1 MDAAAT
7 RATWETIGPSYARAR
22 RRPWNEVL
30 AWAEREAPP
39 GARVLD
45 LACGNGRHTGAL
57 AERGRHMVGADFA
70 RTLLADAA
78 RRAPG
83 RVVAGDAAELPFTDA
98 AFDAALFVAAL
109 HNIPGRLRRLAALA
123 ELRRVLKPGAAA
135 LVTVWNRWHP
145 TQAAGFLAE
154 IPYRLLGDHEIELG
168 DRWVEWDT
176 GRERVARFYHFYGR
190 GELREDLRAAGFE
203 VESLEAVA
211 IARRYP
217 DNLFAS
223 VRKR

>member
-7 RATWETIGPSYARAR
+7 RATWEAIGASYARAR
-22 RRPWNEVL
+22 RRPWEEVL
-30 AWAEREAPP
+30 AWAAAEAPP

-45 LACGNGRHTGAL
+45 LACGNGRHAGSL
-57 AERGRHMVGADFA
+57 VERGFRVVAADFA
-70 RTLLADAA
+70 RPLLVDAV

-83 RVVAGDAAELPFTDA
+83 RIVGAEATELPFRDGAFEA
-98 AFDAALFVAAL
+98 AVFVAAL
-109 HNIPGRLRRLAALA
+109 HNIPSRLKRLAALA
-123 ELRRVLKPGAAA
+123 ELRRVMKPGAAA

-145 TQAAGFLAE
+145 TQAPGFLAE
-154 IPYRLLGDHEIELG
+154 LPYRVLGDHEIELG

-203 VESLEAVA
+203 VERLEAVA

-217 DNLFAS
+217 DNLFAT
-223 VRKR
+223 VRKT